1 MANPDINPY
10 VFALLCDSDF
20 KRRDDTG
27 TWSHRDGRPFS
38 KEEQALA
45 GRATLAE
52 FEELSAQLT
61 RYRKYVQ
68 AIHDAPEVMNRFL
81 APFMKQL
88 TEKNLGN
95 AVGLM
100 SKDERAEFNRLFALA
115 DERVRPF
122 IANTF

>member
-1 MANPDINPY
+1 
-10 VFALLCDSDF
+10 
-20 KRRDDTG
+20 
-27 TWSHRDGRPFS
+27 
-38 KEEQALA
+38 
-45 GRATLAE
+45 
-52 FEELSAQLT
+52 
-61 RYRKYVQ
+61 
-68 AIHDAPEVMNRFL
+68 MNRFL

-122 IANTF
+122 TANTF